1 MPKIC
6 DMQQNSNP
14 ERLLIVDDLP
24 KNIQILGKLL
34 SSQNREIAYALSGS
48 EALRL
53 TSENDFDLI
62 LLDIMMPEMDG
73 FEVCV
78 KLKKDKRTASIPII
92 FLTAKTEP
100 AEIVK
105 GFECGA
111 NDYITK
117 PFNAAE
123 LQARIKTQLDL
134 VKNKKLLQLLNQN
147 LEEKVAQRT
156 EELQKANQ
164 QLSYLEKA
172 KSDFLNIIS
181 HELRTPLNGIIG
193 ITSLLKQIIEDEEQ
207 KEYLDYL
214 KSSSERLVRFS
225 ETALLI
231 TALQSSNQKI
241 ELFDIALESLFEM
254 AIDELQAAIDEKN
267 ISVTIDVKPE
277 AKLLSADADLL
288 RKSICILV
296 ENALSHL
303 PSKGKI
309 TLSSKKF
316 PRGICIEVHDNGP
329 GFSDEDLSRLQDFM
343 SQDQLTIEQ
352 GFGLSLAAVKL
363 IAKAH
368 NGNVTIKNRDA
379 GGACIQL
386 YFNQ

>member
-1 MPKIC
+1 
-6 DMQQNSNP
+6 MQRNQNT
-14 ERLLIVDDLP
+14 ERILIVDDLP
-24 KNIQILGKLL
+24 KNIQILGKLI
-34 SSQNREIAYALSGS
+34 SSPSREIAYALSGD

-53 TSENDFDLI
+53 TAEMDFDLI

-78 KLKKDKRTASIPII
+78 KLKKEKRTAAIPII

-100 AEIVK
+100 DEIVK

-134 VKNKKLLQLLNQN
+134 IKNKKQLHLLNQS
-147 LEEKVAQRT
+147 LEEKVAIRT
-156 EELQKANQ
+156 QELQKANL
-164 QLSYLEKA
+164 QLSRLEKA

-193 ITSLLKQIIEDEEQ
+193 ITSILKQTIEDLEQ

-231 TALQSSNQKI
+231 TSLQSDNHKI

-254 AIDELQAAIDEKN
+254 VVDELQTALDEKN
-267 ISVTIDVKPE
+267 IKVIINIHAE
-277 AKLLSADADLL
+277 AKLVSADADLI
-288 RKSICILV
+288 RKSVSILM
-296 ENALSHL
+296 ENAISHL
-303 PSKGKI
+303 PSHGTI
-309 TLSSKKF
+309 SLGSKKI
-316 PRGICIEVHDNGP
+316 PQGICLEVQDNGP
-329 GFSDEDLSRLQDFM
+329 GFSENALSSIQDFM
-343 SQDQLTIEQ
+343 SQDQLIIEQ

-363 IAKAH
+363 ILKAH
-368 NGNVTIKNRDA
+368 NGNVTINNRDA
-379 GGACIQL
+379 GGACVQL
-386 YFNQ
+386 HFKH